1 MPGEKVNK
9 SGNECESLRELL
21 EAAHIEVMPLGS
33 FDEQLQHLPTGAT
46 VTVTCSPKIGI
57 DATIKAAGLLSELG
71 FEAVPHLAARQISD
85 KRQLKQILDELSES
99 GVKSIF
105 VPGGDVSTPAG
116 DFDSALQLLQV
127 MSEIEHGIT
136 QIGVAAYPEGHPFID
151 DVTLIDALRAKQEFA
166 TNCVT
171 QMCFDGEA
179 ITNWIDSIRKQDINL
194 SVRVGMPGAVA
205 RKKLFA
211 FSLRIGVGDSAR
223 FAMKQPQVIRK
234 LMAAKTYQPDDL
246 LLHFASYVD
255 STRNSIA
262 GLHLY
267 TFNQVRSTI
276 DWRDSFIQNC

>member
-1 MPGEKVNK
+1 MNK